1 MSLFQLTDKLIFPPA
16 TLSED
21 DGLLAIGGDLSPSRL
36 LLAYSSGLFP
46 WSNEG
51 EPPLWWS
58 PDPRCVFEP
67 GAMRV
72 SRSLTKTLRQ
82 GRYRVS
88 YNQAFDQVI
97 RNCAELRIQDGTG
110 TWISPEY
117 DRSFR
122 ELHRH
127 GYAHSVECWRDDWLV
142 GGVYGLCLGRCF
154 FGESMFSRVANA
166 SKLCLKQLVDCG
178 RYELIDCQLPT
189 EHLHSLGAREI
200 DRAEFEAA
208 LVRKPRVKPPREVV
222 FDGAFEARLIA
233 LACSEAPSGYRRW
246 TVRLL
251 ADKVVELNLAPSV
264 SHMTV
269 QRVLKKMNVNL
280 TSKNTGKS
288 HQKAALPL

>member
-1 MSLFQLTDKLIFPPA
+1 VSIFQLTDKLIFPPA

-21 DGLLAIGGDLSPSRL
+21 DGLLAIGGDLSLSRL

-67 GAMRV
+67 GTLRV

-97 RNCAELRIQDGTG
+97 RNCADLRIQDGTG

-117 DRSFR
+117 CRSFR
-122 ELHRH
+122 ELHRN
-127 GYAHSVECWRDDWLV
+127 GYAHSVECWRDELLV

-154 FGESMFSRVANA
+154 FGESMFHVERDA
-166 SKLCLKQLVDCG
+166 SKVALYHLVQ
-178 RYELIDCQLPT
+178 RAEALNFELVDCQLPN
-189 EHLHSLGAREI
+189 EHLLSLGAVQIPRI
-200 DRAEFEAA
+200 EFLQR
-208 LVRKPRVKPPREVV
+208 LVKGGV
-222 FDGAFEARLIA
+222 L
-233 LACSEAPSGYRRW
+233 PSISQA
-246 TVRLL
+246 VSSI
-251 ADKVVELNLAPSV
+251 EL
-264 SHMTV
+264 MT
-269 QRVLKKMNVNL
+269 
-280 TSKNTGKS
+280 
-288 HQKAALPL
+288 